1 MKSNALC
8 RPSRTKII
16 ATLGPASNSPE
27 MILKLIFAGVD
38 IFRIN
43 AAHGTT
49 ETFTVMLQNVR
60 QAENEAG
67 VPIGVLMDLGGPK
80 IRLGKLPDDEWTLNE
95 NETVRFSRLGTEARK
110 KEDGLRELTCTYE
123 PLVEELEVGDRI
135 LLADGTVEL
144 RVTEKSPQNNWTQC
158 VVVQAG
164 TIRSRQGVNLP
175 GVKLSVP
182 AMLEVDRKNA
192 AWAAQNG
199 INFLGLSF
207 VRHASEI
214 RDLKNLIQENGGTTQ
229 VVAKIEKPEAIQNL
243 VEIVE
248 ATDAVMV
255 ARGDLGVETDIAK
268 VPVLQK
274 EITHICHH
282 YRKPVIVATQMLES
296 MTRHNLPTRA
306 EVTDVANAILDGA
319 DACMLSGE
327 SAVGEYPVETVQ
339 MMHRIAMGTE
349 GYLLSEDYAFISE
362 NSPFDPI
369 LEATAHSVCELA
381 ENVQAKYILAATGT
395 GGTALCLSTNRCPVP
410 ILGLSH
416 TLESLRRMSL
426 YWGVI
431 PMPLPEDKQEPEEIM
446 RYVITLFQQQGFL
459 VPGDRVVLLTGQN
472 LDRYHNA
479 IVVYEVREKI

>member
-1 MKSNALC
+1 MQSNAIH

-16 ATLGPASNSPE
+16 ATLGPASNSAE
-27 MILKLIFAGVD
+27 MILKLILAGVD

-43 AAHGTT
+43 AAHGTA
-49 ETFTVMLQNVR
+49 ETFAVMLQNVR
-60 QAENEAG
+60 QAEKNAG

-80 IRLGKLPDDEWTLNE
+80 IRLGKLPGDELTLNE
-95 NETVRFSRLGTEARK
+95 NEAVRFSNLVNEARK
-110 KEDGLRELTCTYE
+110 SAAGIPILTSTYE
-123 PLVEELEVGDRI
+123 PLVEELAVGDRI

-144 RVTEKSPQNNWTQC
+144 RVTEKSPRGDWAEC
-158 VVVQAG
+158 LVVQPG

-182 AMLEVDRKNA
+182 AMLEVDRANA
-192 AWAAQNG
+192 AWAVQNG
-199 INFLGLSF
+199 VNFLGLSF

-214 RDLKNLIQENGGTTQ
+214 HDLKNLIQENGGGTQ
-229 VVAKIEKPEAIQNL
+229 VVAKIEKPEAVENL

-255 ARGDLGVETDIAK
+255 ARGDLGVETDIAN

-274 EITHICHH
+274 EIISICHH

-296 MTRHNLPTRA
+296 MTHHNLPTRA
-306 EVTDVANAILDGA
+306 EVSDVANAILDGA

-349 GYLLSEDYAFISE
+349 DYVRSEEDAFISDD
-362 NSPFDPI
+362 SPFDPI

-416 TLESLRRMSL
+416 SLESLRRMSL
-426 YWGVI
+426 YWGVL
-431 PMPLPEDKQEPEEIM
+431 PMTLPEEKQDPTEIM
-446 RYVITLFQQQGFL
+446 RYVITLFQKQGFL
-459 VPGDRVVLLTGQN
+459 TPGDRVVLLTGQN
-472 LDRYHNA
+472 LDSCHNA
-479 IVVYEVREKI
+479 IVVYEVK